1 MNDDAVIE
9 YAAWGELFFEHAV
22 TTERVLAGVNVLA
35 DRPIDVGPLGVG
47 PGRLAKVHAR
57 GRIGVATGERVG
69 LMPVAFD
76 VSLPVTLQFVLDLGM
91 DKQRFDADVVVPL
104 RLTAHGRSDLAI
116 VLEVTP
122 PAPEQVRVQLR
133 AQGLRASITQAAA
146 GIDGE
151 LRRFVARYVAK
162 EVEKPQVAS
171 ARVIDVAAAL
181 AKAASGVVPR
191 KETEE

>member
-1 MNDDAVIE
+1 MSEDAVIE
-9 YAAWGELFFEHAV
+9 YAAWGELFFEQAV
-22 TTERVLAGVNVLA
+22 TVERVLAGVNVLA

-57 GRIGVATGERVG
+57 GRIGTATGERVG
-69 LMPVAFD
+69 LMPVTFEVALP
-76 VSLPVTLQFVLDLGM
+76 VSLHFVLDLGM
-91 DKQRFDADVVVPL
+91 DKQRFDADLVVPL

-122 PAPEQVRVQLR
+122 PTAQQVAVDLR

-151 LRRFVARYVAK
+151 LRRFVARFVAK
-162 EVEKPQVAS
+162 EVEKPEVAA
-171 ARVIDVAAAL
+171 ARVIDVAGAL
-181 AKAASGVVPR
+181 TKAASGVVPR
-191 KETEE
+191 RTPEA